1 MCSEGYRIR
10 KVHLLGRPSASHLIN
25 SVILKNGGVTMQARI
40 SKIWTVG
47 VSIAFLCALGLPAGV
62 PAQDNDI
69 LGEVRFQPENGP
81 AKTAGVWVDGKYVGY
96 LSELKGSKKLL
107 LLPGEHEI
115 SVRQAGYRSVE
126 QKIDVQP
133 NAVQTL
139 KVSLAKD
146 PRAQYPTVSA
156 EVRLSIDPDRAAVFV
171 DDQYAGHAHEFG
183 GAGRAMLLSP
193 GKHRIKITLPG
204 YQSFETEIEV
214 RANQKYDIKTQLP
227 KGHESAEAPS
237 S

>member
-1 MCSEGYRIR
+1 
-10 KVHLLGRPSASHLIN
+10 
-25 SVILKNGGVTMQARI
+25 MQPRI
-40 SKIWTVG
+40 SKVLKVG
-47 VSIAFLCALGLPAGV
+47 VFLAFLCALALPVG
-62 PAQDNDI
+62 AQENQI
-69 LGEVRFQPENGP
+69 LGEVRFVPQNGP

-115 SVRQAGYRSVE
+115 SVREAGYRSVDE
-126 QKIDVQP
+126 KIQVEP
-133 NAVQTL
+133 NAVHTVR
-139 KVSLAKD
+139 VSLAKD

-183 GAGRAMLLSP
+183 GAGRAMLLGP

-227 KGHESAEAPS
+227 KGHESPEAPS

>member
-1 MCSEGYRIR
+1 MHARTLGTQRAG
-10 KVHLLGRPSASHLIN
+10 VLL
-25 SVILKNGGVTMQARI
+25 
-40 SKIWTVG
+40 TV
-47 VSIAFLCALGLPAGV
+47 LCAMALTAA
-62 PAQDNDI
+62 AQSNQV
-69 LGEVRFQPENGP
+69 LGEIRFLPENGP

-96 LSELKGSKKLL
+96 LNELKGSKKLL

-115 SVRQAGYRSVE
+115 SVREAGYHSVD
-126 QKIDVQP
+126 QKIDVEP
-133 NAVQTL
+133 NAIQTL
-139 KVSLAKD
+139 RVSLAKD

-156 EVRLSIDPDRAAVFV
+156 EVKLQIDPDRAAVFV
-171 DDQYAGHAHEFG
+171 DEQYAGHAHEFG

-227 KGHESAEAPS
+227 KGHESE
-237 S
+237 

>member
-1 MCSEGYRIR
+1 MQPR
-10 KVHLLGRPSASHLIN
+10 
-25 SVILKNGGVTMQARI
+25 ILKL
-40 SKIWTVG
+40 STVG
-47 VSIAFLCALGLPAGV
+47 VFLALLCAFTLPVA
-62 PAQDNDI
+62 AQNNEI
-69 LGEVRFQPENGP
+69 LGEVRFQPQNGA
-81 AKTAGVWVDGKYVGY
+81 AKTAGVWVDGRYVGY

-115 SVRQAGYRSVE
+115 SVREAGYRSVD
-126 QKIDVQP
+126 QKIQVEP
-133 NAVQTL
+133 KTVQTMR
-139 KVSLAKD
+139 VSLAKD

-171 DDQYAGHAHEFG
+171 DNQYAGHAHEFG

-193 GKHRIKITLPG
+193 GKHHIKITLPG

-227 KGHESAEAPS
+227 KGRDSGEQSPS
-237 S
+237 

>member
-1 MCSEGYRIR
+1 
-10 KVHLLGRPSASHLIN
+10 
-25 SVILKNGGVTMQARI
+25 MQARI
-40 SKIWTVG
+40 SKISKAG
-47 VSIAFLCALGLPAGV
+47 VFLAFLWAIAPPVA
-62 PAQDNDI
+62 AQNSQI

-214 RANQKYDIKTQLP
+214 RAKQKYDIKTQLP
-227 KGHESAEAPS
+227 KGRESAEAPS

>member
-1 MCSEGYRIR
+1 
-10 KVHLLGRPSASHLIN
+10 
-25 SVILKNGGVTMQARI
+25 MQARI
-40 SKIWTVG
+40 SKISKAG
-47 VSIAFLCALGLPAGV
+47 VFLAFLWAIALPVA
-62 PAQDNDI
+62 AQNSQI

-115 SVRQAGYRSVE
+115 SVREAGYRSVD

-214 RANQKYDIKTQLP
+214 RAKQKYDIKTQLP
-227 KGHESAEAPS
+227 KGRESAEAPS

>member
-1 MCSEGYRIR
+1 MQPRVSKAAKI
-10 KVHLLGRPSASHLIN
+10 
-25 SVILKNGGVTMQARI
+25 GVFLAL
-40 SKIWTVG
+40 
-47 VSIAFLCALGLPAGV
+47 LCALALPTR
-62 PAQDNDI
+62 AQNNEI
-69 LGEVRFQPENGP
+69 LGEVRFLPQNRP

-115 SVRQAGYRSVE
+115 SVRQAGYHSVD
-126 QKIDVQP
+126 QKIQVEP
-133 NAVQTL
+133 NAVHTVR
-139 KVSLAKD
+139 VSLAKD

-171 DDQYAGHAHEFG
+171 DGQYAGHAREFG

-204 YQSFETEIEV
+204 YQSFESEIEV

-227 KGHESAEAPS
+227 KGHETAEAPPS
-237 S
+237 

>member
-1 MCSEGYRIR
+1 
-10 KVHLLGRPSASHLIN
+10 
-25 SVILKNGGVTMQARI
+25 MQPRI
-40 SKIWTVG
+40 SKVLK
-47 VSIAFLCALGLPAGV
+47 VVVFLAFLCALALHTQ
-62 PAQDNDI
+62 AQNNEI
-69 LGEVRFQPENGP
+69 LGEVRFLPQNGP

-96 LSELKGSKKLL
+96 LNELKGSKKLL

-115 SVRQAGYRSVE
+115 SVREAGYRSVDE
-126 QKIDVQP
+126 KIQIEP
-133 NAVQTL
+133 NAVHTVR
-139 KVSLAKD
+139 VSLAKD

-204 YQSFETEIEV
+204 YQSFQTEIEV

-227 KGHESAEAPS
+227 KGHETAEAPS